1 MIAGTFVFEDQSI
14 QFCTLKDGRIE
25 YTVQDALSGV
35 TATRNVNT
43 SEFGAAM
50 HLALSGNAALIGDD
64 NADGRMYALAEDAMP
79 TAYNVN
85 IPDDEVLEDSVLQ
98 ALRWIP

>member
-14 QFCTLKDGRIE
+14 QFCALKDGRIE

-35 TATRNVNT
+35 SATKSVDMLD
-43 SEFGAAM
+43 FGAAM
-50 HLALSGNAALIGDD
+50 HLALIGDD
-64 NADGRMYALAEDAMP
+64 NADDRMYALATDAMP
-79 TAYNVN
+79 CVH
-85 IPDDEVLEDSVLQ
+85 DVHEGDEMAQEDVEAAVR

>member
-14 QFCTLKDGRIE
+14 QFCALKDGRIE

-35 TATRNVNT
+35 TATRNVST

-50 HLALSGNAALIGDD
+50 HIALNGDEE
-64 NADGRMYALAEDAMP
+64 ADECMYAMYALAEDAMP

-85 IPDDEVLEDSVLQ
+85 IPDGEVLEDSVLR